1 MVSSSTL
8 PEGVRTALGGE
19 LTLVSRCVLPHA
31 PQHVVDA
38 ICSIALSQVGTEHG
52 TDGMDKD
59 RLHALFCSVTGQL
72 VSPHRLAI
80 HPSTTLPPSVPLD
93 WEQFIAQLKHQ
104 GVL

>member
-8 PEGVRTALGGE
+8 PEGVRNALGGD
-19 LTLVSRCVLPHA
+19 LTPMSRCVLPRV

-72 VSPHRLAI
+72 VSPHRLAF
-80 HPSTTLPPSVPLD
+80 HPSTPLHPSIRLG
-93 WEQFIAQLKHQ
+93 WEQLIAQLKHQ